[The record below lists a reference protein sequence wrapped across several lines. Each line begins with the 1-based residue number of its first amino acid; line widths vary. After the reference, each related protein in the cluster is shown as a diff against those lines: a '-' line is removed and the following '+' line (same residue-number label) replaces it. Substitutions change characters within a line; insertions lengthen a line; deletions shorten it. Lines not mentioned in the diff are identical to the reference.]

1 MWCNSLHRKCKN
13 IKYCRVNLKTIIESL
28 LLVSEEQSR
37 TRTYGP
43 QKFPPITSARSL
55 PSPTAR
61 VLSAGGWIVGD
72 DGGRGASLSFIWL
85 FTTAVEPSTT
95 ALSVRRDLSRGDGER
110 GQYGRGG
117 TGGTA
122 RHHRPCHRG
131 SGFHFSTTG
140 RWTAHQAQQWS
151 ACRRKWGWTRAGD

>member
-1 MWCNSLHRKCKN
+1 MYRDSLRRKCKN
-13 IKYCRVNLKTIIESL
+13 IKYCRVNLKTILESL
-28 LLVSEEQSR
+28 LVVSEEQSR
-37 TRTYGP
+37 ARTYGP

-55 PSPTAR
+55 PAPSAR

-95 ALSVRRDLSRGDGER
+95 ALSARRDPSRGDGER
-110 GQYGRGG
+110 GQHGRGG

-122 RHHRPCHRG
+122 RLRRPRYGG
-131 SGFHFSTTG
+131 SGFHFSTSG
-140 RWTAHQAQQWS
+140 RWTAHQAEQWS